1 MLPPKPKKKN
11 NKHVIG
17 KGKKKKN
24 WKDKKRE
31 LLIALYDHLWNVAHE
46 DCTNREEQGS
56 GLLSN
61 RCAEVRE
68 IWHHKGLLQKQM
80 GNSEGTSPEKSL
92 PRLLQKLVYYEAHAL
107 LANRAGSKTKTFYLL
122 PAYLATPGNIT
133 RNNVFVTVFPS
144 LD

>member
-46 DCTNREEQGS
+46 DCTNREEQWS

-61 RCAEVRE
+61 RCAKSEKYGIKKDYYKSKWETLRSKIKRE
-68 IWHHKGLLQKQM
+68 QALKKVSQDFF
-80 GNSEGTSPEKSL
+80 KS
-92 PRLLQKLVYYEAHAL
+92 
-107 LANRAGSKTKTFYLL
+107 
-122 PAYLATPGNIT
+122 
-133 RNNVFVTVFPS
+133 
-144 LD
+144 